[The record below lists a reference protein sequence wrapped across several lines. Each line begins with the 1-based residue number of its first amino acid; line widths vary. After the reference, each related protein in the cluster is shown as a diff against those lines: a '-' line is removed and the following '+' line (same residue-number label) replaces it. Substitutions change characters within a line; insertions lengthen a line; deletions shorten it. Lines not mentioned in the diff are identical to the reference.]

1 MDQWLSER
9 EKAAVLSDAHGHLAH
24 GGGSL
29 LPSPLH
35 ALRRSLLACATDPID
50 AGIFRNTGF
59 LWTCWTHQL
68 VLARRAGTTALL
80 LRRRPYLHAP
90 YQLWIRTTETVSG
103 VMSCCCW
110 NPSAQEDQRCQ
121 CTLEI
126 DIYIQT
132 VACKTIVLNCRTA
145 FKDIDQDTW
154 PMHNLQAYVYGSK
167 TNIYSKEIDRKRT
180 LHICPT
186 WHRSRS
192 LWNPPPEA
200 HWNEQILLQ
209 VEKNRKMFRSDHDKE
224 RCQDRM
230 DRNHNVRSSHLCSL
244 TDTFCSCCW
253 AKTYVHA
260 IRSWWGTDIAL
271 ATSILYHINNKFNLH
286 FQNKISPDH
295 IQIQK
300 KESYLF
306 CI

>member
-1 MDQWLSER
+1 MAGVSER
-9 EKAAVLSDAHGHLAH
+9 EGCCSFRCSLTVIWLMAAVPCCRVRRTEISPCMRHWPHRRQHLQEHWLSLDLLDTSACACPPRWNHCLA
-24 GGGSL
+24 L
-29 LPSPLH
+29 APAALPS
-35 ALRRSLLACATDPID
+35 
-50 AGIFRNTGF
+50 
-59 LWTCWTHQL
+59 
-68 VLARRAGTTALL
+68 
-80 LRRRPYLHAP
+80 RPVSAVD
-90 YQLWIRTTETVSG
+90 TTETVSG

-110 NPSAQEDQRCQ
+110 NPSAQEDQRCH

-224 RCQDRM
+224 NMSKSD
-230 DRNHNVRSSHLCSL
+230 
-244 TDTFCSCCW
+244 
-253 AKTYVHA
+253 
-260 IRSWWGTDIAL
+260 G
-271 ATSILYHINNKFNLH
+271 
-286 FQNKISPDH
+286 
-295 IQIQK
+295 
-300 KESYLF
+300 
-306 CI
+306 

>member
-1 MDQWLSER
+1 MAEWAREGCCSFRCSRPSGSWRRFPAAEPAARLAEISPCMRHWPHRRRHLQEHWLSLDPLDTSACACPPR
-9 EKAAVLSDAHGHLAH
+9 WNHCLALAPAA
-24 GGGSL
+24 
-29 LPSPLH
+29 LPSRPVSTVDTYNRNGFRGYEL
-35 ALRRSLLACATDPID
+35 LLLKPKCTRRSKM
-50 AGIFRNTGF
+50 
-59 LWTCWTHQL
+59 H
-68 VLARRAGTTALL
+68 
-80 LRRRPYLHAP
+80 
-90 YQLWIRTTETVSG
+90 
-103 VMSCCCW
+103 
-110 NPSAQEDQRCQ
+110 

-224 RCQDRM
+224 KMSKSD
-230 DRNHNVRSSHLCSL
+230 
-244 TDTFCSCCW
+244 
-253 AKTYVHA
+253 
-260 IRSWWGTDIAL
+260 G
-271 ATSILYHINNKFNLH
+271 
-286 FQNKISPDH
+286 
-295 IQIQK
+295 
-300 KESYLF
+300 
-306 CI
+306 

>member
-1 MDQWLSER
+1 M
-9 EKAAVLSDAHGHLAH
+9 
-24 GGGSL
+24 
-29 LPSPLH
+29 
-35 ALRRSLLACATDPID
+35 
-50 AGIFRNTGF
+50 
-59 LWTCWTHQL
+59 
-68 VLARRAGTTALL
+68 
-80 LRRRPYLHAP
+80 
-90 YQLWIRTTETVSG
+90 
-103 VMSCCCW
+103 
-110 NPSAQEDQRCQ
+110 
-121 CTLEI
+121 
-126 DIYIQT
+126 
-132 VACKTIVLNCRTA
+132 
-145 FKDIDQDTW
+145 
-154 PMHNLQAYVYGSK
+154 
-167 TNIYSKEIDRKRT
+167 YSKEIDRKRT

-200 HWNEQILLQ
+200 HWNEQILLH

-260 IRSWWGTDIAL
+260 IRSWWGTDTAL

-300 KESYLF
+300 RKLPILHRASRIGTVFFFFQNSVRELLRNF
-306 CI
+306 DGVWFDET